1 MPCAAGAQTA
11 DSRGVSPLG
20 RTGTEACMTPGLAV
34 PLLAL
39 GTGIGIVGLIII
51 IVIVIVLLRAL

>member
-1 MPCAAGAQTA
+1 
-11 DSRGVSPLG
+11 
-20 RTGTEACMTPGLAV
+20 MTSLLLAT

-51 IVIVIVLLRAL
+51 IIVVILLLRLL